1 MTRPSP
7 AALKYLAQRATEAE
21 RQVKIAIGMR
31 LGATVVKRRTRT
43 WQLRRAEYEAAV
55 RQSMGRD
62 AA

>member
-1 MTRPSP
+1 MTTRPSP

-55 RQSMGRD
+55 RKSMGR